1 MKLAAE
7 PHYHSLVRGGYSW
20 RIARQMG
27 FEPPTVPRRFT
38 KVLLLLIVTW
48 IPLVVLS
55 LVGGH
60 AWGDSVQEPLLRDPN
75 IYSRFLFVLPLLELA
90 QAVIERSLSVQMRQF
105 FKSGLVP
112 LEERA
117 AFTRTEDAVIRLRGS
132 VTAELLIAVL
142 ALAISFTARVLMS
155 PGRDLLTWE
164 RQGNVITAAG
174 WWYILVSLP
183 ILAFFL
189 LRWIW
194 VFALWTWFLF
204 RVSRLDLELTP
215 THPDRAGGLGF
226 LGWGLACFSLVLMA
240 VSAVIS
246 GSLAREILHRG
257 SSLDSLKYHVAVFV
271 VLAIVVVHVPL
282 FAFAGK
288 QARCRFHG
296 LLDFGTLTW
305 RHDRAFEEK
314 WIRSLETAQES
325 PLGSA
330 DTSSLANLALAYEHI
345 ERMQL
350 IPIDKQALVV
360 LVAGTLIPMI
370 PLVGTTIPLA
380 EILSKLGEFLV

>member
-1 MKLAAE
+1 
-7 PHYHSLVRGGYSW
+7 
-20 RIARQMG
+20 
-27 FEPPTVPRRFT
+27 
-38 KVLLLLIVTW
+38 VLLLLIVTW

>member
-38 KVLLLLIVTW
+38 KVLLILIVTW